1 MQGQTIG
8 GRYQI
13 LTQLGQ
19 GGFGTTFLAQ
29 DMQRTGNPQCVVK
42 HFKPLSTD
50 TYTLGEAK
58 RLFDQE
64 ALILET
70 LGKRNQIPQLLAQL
84 EENQE
89 FYLVQEFISGD
100 EITEEI
106 PPLGERLSEY
116 ETIKLLKEILEVLAF
131 VHEHNV
137 IHRNLKPANI
147 KRRQLD
153 NKIVLIDFGAVKQ
166 ISTQMT
172 NAQGETSFTVAIG
185 TYGYMPSE
193 QASGTPQLSSDIYA
207 VGIIAIQA
215 LTGINPAD
223 FGTQG
228 LPRNPHTGEIDWR
241 NQIQVSQQLAEI
253 IDTMVL
259 YDFRQRYPTAT
270 SALQALE
277 MLEKIPELE
286 KIPDTKIEKTVQ
298 LARPQKFFLSAGI
311 TAVVATISLW
321 LLQLQTPN
329 QNFLI
334 YQDSSYGIK
343 IQYPETWKIQETPNL
358 ITKKIVTFLSPKE
371 TETDRFQ
378 EFFTITVETF
388 SGTLQESQDLFIKEI
403 KATLSD
409 ATIVNISETSLAKKR
424 ANQLIFMGKDGNK
437 NLKNLQIWTLKGNQ
451 AYIITY
457 SAALDDYDRF
467 LSTAEKMIESFEI
480 H

>member
-29 DMQRTGNPQCVVK
+29 DMQRPGNPQCVVK

-50 TYTLGEAK
+50 AYTLGEAK

-70 LGKRNQIPQLLAQL
+70 LGKHDQIPQLLAHF

-89 FYLVQEFISGD
+89 FYLVQEFIPGHD
-100 EITEEI
+100 ITQEI
-106 PPLGERLSEY
+106 PPFGERLSEY

-131 VHEHNV
+131 VHQHNV
-137 IHRNLKPANI
+137 IHRDLKPANI
-147 KRRQLD
+147 RRRQLD

-166 ISTQMT
+166 ITTQMT
-172 NAQGETSFTVAIG
+172 NSQGQTSFTVAIG

-193 QASGTPQLSSDIYA
+193 QASRTPQLSSDIYA
-207 VGIIAIQA
+207 VGIIGIQA

-223 FGTQG
+223 FGSQG
-228 LPRNPHTGEIDWR
+228 LPRNPDTGEIYWR

-253 IDTMVL
+253 LDTMVL
-259 YDFRQRYPTAT
+259 YDFRQRYSTAT

-277 MLEKIPELE
+277 MLEKIP
-286 KIPDTKIEKTVQ
+286 DTTIQKTLQ

-321 LLQLQTPN
+321 LLQLQTPRQRFLMY
-329 QNFLI
+329 QNYI
-334 YQDSSYGIK
+334 YGIK
-343 IQYPETWKIQETPNL
+343 IEYPETWKIQVTPNL
-358 ITKKIVTFLSPKE
+358 ITKELVTFLSPKE
-371 TETDRFQ
+371 TEKDNFQ
-378 EFFTITVETF
+378 EFLTINVEDF
-388 SGTLQESQDLFIKEI
+388 SGTLEESKDLFIKEV

-409 ATIVNISETSLAKKR
+409 ANIVNTSETTLANKR
-424 ANQLIFMGKDGNK
+424 ANQLIFFGKDGK
-437 NLKNLQIWTLKGNQ
+437 KSLKNLQIWTLKGNQ
-451 AYIITY
+451 AYVITY
-457 SAALDDYDRF
+457 SAAIDDYDRF
-467 LSTAEKMIESFEI
+467 LPTAEKMIESFEI
-480 H
+480 N

>member
-29 DMQRTGNPQCVVK
+29 DIQRTGNPQCVVK
-42 HFKPLSTD
+42 HFKPFSTD
-50 TYTLGEAK
+50 TYTLGEDK
-58 RLFDQE
+58 RLFDRE

-70 LGKRNQIPQLLAQL
+70 LGKHDQIPQLLDHF
-84 EENQE
+84 EENEE
-89 FYLVQEFISGD
+89 FYLVQEFISGHD
-100 EITEEI
+100 ITEEI

-131 VHEHNV
+131 VHQHNV

-172 NAQGETSFTVAIG
+172 NAQGETSFTVATG
-185 TYGYMPSE
+185 TSGYMPSE
-193 QASGTPQLSSDIYA
+193 QANGTPELSSDIYA

-253 IDTMVL
+253 IDAMVL

-277 MLEKIPELE
+277 MLEKIP
-286 KIPDTKIEKTVQ
+286 DTKIEKTLQV
-298 LARPQKFFLSAGI
+298 ARPQKFFLSAGI

-358 ITKKIVTFLSPKE
+358 ITKGLVTFLSPKE
-371 TETDRFQ
+371 TEKDNFQ
-378 EFFTITVETF
+378 EFFTITIENF
-388 SGTLQESQDLFIKEI
+388 SGTLQESQDLFINEI

-409 ATIVNISETSLAKKR
+409 ATIVNTSERTLAKKR
-424 ANQLIFMGKDGNK
+424 ANQLIFMGKNGNK

-467 LSTAEKMIESFEI
+467 LPTAEKMIESFEI

>member
-29 DMQRTGNPQCVVK
+29 DMQRPGNPQCVVK

-50 TYTLGEAK
+50 AYTLGEAK

-70 LGKRNQIPQLLAQL
+70 LGKHDQIPQLLAHF

-89 FYLVQEFISGD
+89 FYLVQEFIPGHD
-100 EITEEI
+100 ITQEI

-131 VHEHNV
+131 VHQHNV
-137 IHRNLKPANI
+137 IHRDLKPANI
-147 KRRQLD
+147 RRRQLD

-166 ISTQMT
+166 ITTQMT
-172 NAQGETSFTVAIG
+172 NSQGQTSFTVAIG

-193 QASGTPQLSSDIYA
+193 QASRTPQLSSDIYA
-207 VGIIAIQA
+207 VGIIGIQA

-223 FGTQG
+223 FGSQG
-228 LPRNPHTGEIDWR
+228 LPRNPDTGEIYWR

-253 IDTMVL
+253 LDTMVL
-259 YDFRQRYPTAT
+259 YDFRQRYSTAT

-277 MLEKIPELE
+277 MLEKIP
-286 KIPDTKIEKTVQ
+286 DTTIQKTLQ

-321 LLQLQTPN
+321 LLQLQTPRQKFLMY
-329 QNFLI
+329 QNYI
-334 YQDSSYGIK
+334 YGIK
-343 IQYPETWKIQETPNL
+343 IEYPENWKIQVTPNL
-358 ITKKIVTFLSPKE
+358 ITQELVTFLSPKE
-371 TETDRFQ
+371 TEKDNFQ
-378 EFFTITVETF
+378 ELLTINVEDF
-388 SGTLQESQDLFIKEI
+388 SGTLEESKDLFIKEV

-409 ATIVNISETSLAKKR
+409 ANIVNTSETTLANKR
-424 ANQLIFMGKDGNK
+424 ANQLIFFGKDGK
-437 NLKNLQIWTLKGNQ
+437 KSLKNLQIWTLKGNQ
-451 AYIITY
+451 AYVITY
-457 SAALDDYDRF
+457 SAAIDDYERF
-467 LSTAEKMIESFEI
+467 LPTAEKMIESFEI
-480 H
+480 N

>member
-29 DMQRTGNPQCVVK
+29 DIQRTGKPQCVVK

-70 LGKRNQIPQLLAQL
+70 LGKHDQIPQLLAHF
-84 EENQE
+84 EDNQE
-89 FYLVQEFISGD
+89 FYLVQEFIPGHD
-100 EITEEI
+100 ITEEI
-106 PPLGERLSEY
+106 PPLGERLSES
-116 ETIKLLKEILEVLAF
+116 ETIKLLKEILEVLAL
-131 VHEHNV
+131 VHQYNV
-137 IHRNLKPANI
+137 IHRDLKPANI
-147 KRRQLD
+147 RRRKLD

-172 NAQGETSFTVAIG
+172 NAQGETSFTAATG

-277 MLEKIPELE
+277 MLEKIPD
-286 KIPDTKIEKTVQ
+286 IKIEKTLQV
-298 LARPQKFFLSAGI
+298 ARPQKFFLSAGI
-311 TAVVATISLW
+311 TAVIATISLW
-321 LLQLQTPN
+321 LLQLPTPN

-334 YQDSSYGIK
+334 YQDYNYGIK

-358 ITKKIVTFLSPKE
+358 INKNLVTFLSP
-371 TETDRFQ
+371 TETQ
-378 EFFTITVETF
+378 EDNFRELLTISVENF
-388 SGTLQESQDLFIKEI
+388 SGTLQESQDLFINAVKT
-403 KATLSD
+403 TLSD
-409 ATIVNISETSLAKKR
+409 ATIVSISETSLAKTR

-457 SAALDDYDRF
+457 SAAIDDYDRF
-467 LSTAEKMIESFEI
+467 LPTAEKMIESFEI
-480 H
+480 N

>member
-29 DMQRTGNPQCVVK
+29 DMQRPGNPQCVVR

-50 TYTLGEAK
+50 AYTLGEAK

-70 LGKRNQIPQLLAQL
+70 LGKHDQIPQLLAHF

-89 FYLVQEFISGD
+89 FYLVQEFIPGHD
-100 EITEEI
+100 ITQEI
-106 PPLGERLSEY
+106 PPFGERLSEY

-131 VHEHNV
+131 VHQHNV
-137 IHRNLKPANI
+137 IHRDLKPANI
-147 KRRQLD
+147 RRRQLD

-166 ISTQMT
+166 ITTQMT
-172 NAQGETSFTVAIG
+172 NSQGQTSFTVAIG

-193 QASGTPQLSSDIYA
+193 QASRTPQLSSDIYA
-207 VGIIAIQA
+207 VGIIGIQA
-215 LTGINPAD
+215 LAGINPVD
-223 FGTQG
+223 FGSQG
-228 LPRNPHTGEIDWR
+228 LPRNPDTGEIYWR

-253 IDTMVL
+253 LDTMVL
-259 YDFRQRYPTAT
+259 YDFRQRYSTAT

-277 MLEKIPELE
+277 MLEKIP
-286 KIPDTKIEKTVQ
+286 DTTIQKTLQ

-321 LLQLQTPN
+321 LLQLQTPRQRFLMY
-329 QNFLI
+329 QNYI
-334 YQDSSYGIK
+334 YGIK
-343 IQYPETWKIQETPNL
+343 IEYPETWKIQVTPNL
-358 ITKKIVTFLSPKE
+358 ITKELVTFLSPKE
-371 TETDRFQ
+371 TEKDNFQ
-378 EFFTITVETF
+378 EVLTINVEDF
-388 SGTLQESQDLFIKEI
+388 PGTLEESKDLFIKEV

-409 ATIVNISETSLAKKR
+409 ANIVNTSETTLAKKR
-424 ANQLIFMGKDGNK
+424 ANQLIFFGKDGK
-437 NLKNLQIWTLKGNQ
+437 KSLKNLQIWTLKGNQ
-451 AYIITY
+451 AYVITY
-457 SAALDDYDRF
+457 SAAIDDYDRF
-467 LSTAEKMIESFEI
+467 LPTAEKMIESFEI
-480 H
+480 N

>member
-13 LTQLGQ
+13 FTQLGQ

-29 DMQRTGNPQCVVK
+29 DMQRPGNPQCVVK

-50 TYTLGEAK
+50 AYTLGEAK
-58 RLFDQE
+58 RLFDRE

-70 LGKRNQIPQLLAQL
+70 LGKHDQIPQLLAHF

-89 FYLVQEFISGD
+89 FYLVQEFIPGHD
-100 EITEEI
+100 ITQEI
-106 PPLGERLSEY
+106 PPLGKRLSES
-116 ETIKLLKEILEVLAF
+116 ETIKLLKEILEILAF
-131 VHEHNV
+131 VHQYNV
-137 IHRNLKPANI
+137 IHRDLKPANI
-147 KRRQLD
+147 RRRQLD

-166 ISTQMT
+166 ITTQMT
-172 NAQGETSFTVAIG
+172 NSQGQANFTVAIG

-215 LTGINPAD
+215 LIGINPAD

-277 MLEKIPELE
+277 MLD
-286 KIPDTKIEKTVQ
+286 KIPDTTIQKTLQ

-321 LLQLQTPN
+321 LLQLQTPS
-329 QNFLI
+329 QNFLM

-358 ITKKIVTFLSPKE
+358 ITKELVTFLSPQQ
-371 TETDRFQ
+371 TEKDNFR
-378 EFFTITVETF
+378 ELLTISVENF
-388 SGTLQESQDLFIKEI
+388 SGTLQESQDLFIKGV
-403 KATLSD
+403 KTTLSD

-424 ANQLIFMGKDGNK
+424 ANQLIFIGKDGKK
-437 NLKNLQIWTLKGNQ
+437 NLKNLQVWTLKGNQ

-457 SAALDDYDRF
+457 SAAIDDYDRF
-467 LSTAEKMIESFEI
+467 LPTAEKMIESFEI